1 MKQHIPL
8 YRFFATQHQRRVGE
22 LRGGPVFDLIS
33 KDDDYGITPGVGFV
47 VHQETERGLPMGRGV
62 MFVDLSVALDVL
74 PRIRSECQPAV
85 IILDVHFA
93 LTAPERIFTFDD
105 EGNIDHD
112 ASWELAKHWAS
123 PEIEAR
129 ALAEV
134 AAADAVTVPYQSFA
148 DALKSWNK
156 NVIVLPDVQDL
167 DSAVNFYSIF
177 TTTVLSAMRRKSYGW
192 LRRALT
198 AVLFPFVRNVVR
210 DNAKLLRCEL
220 IERGW
225 Q

>member
-1 MKQHIPL
+1 MRQVPL

-33 KDDDYGITPGVGFV
+33 GDVDYNIASGLNFI

-62 MFVDLSVALDVL
+62 MFVDLSVALNVL
-74 PRIRSECQPAV
+74 PRIREECQPSV

-93 LTAPERIFTFDD
+93 LTEPENIFTFDD
-105 EGNIDHD
+105 DGSIDPD
-112 ASWELAKHWAS
+112 ASWEVAKHWAS

-134 AAADAVTVPYQSFA
+134 AAADAVTVPYQSIA
-148 DALKSWNK
+148 DALRPWNK
-156 NVIVLPDVQDL
+156 NIVVLPDVRDL
-167 DSAVNFYSIF
+167 DSATNFYSTFMI
-177 TTTVLSAMRRKSYGW
+177 TVLMAMRRKSFGR
-192 LRRALT
+192 LRKALT
-198 AVLFPFVRNVVR
+198 AVLLPFAKAMIR

-220 IERGW
+220 EEQGW
-225 Q
+225 K